1 VENTSL
7 RQHSGQG
14 VRPSTNSTADVEANA
29 PTPSRTGRWRGLT
42 QASDGSSADGQR
54 KRTTQESRP
63 HDSMGSRWDIKTRL
77 EMLVAN
83 QAEKV
88 REKLRPTTDTDSL
101 PVTFIPAP
109 ARQGT
114 ALEQVLEE
122 EGISRR
128 SGSSDSDGDER
139 RRNQSQVMAG
149 VPGAPST
156 DSVSP
161 PLWPGVRRRL
171 VTYENDDEYSYT
183 DGSLEESGSEED
195 SEEHESDGESGPSR
209 EAGGNGEAGPARRE

>member
-1 VENTSL
+1 
-7 RQHSGQG
+7 
-14 VRPSTNSTADVEANA
+14 
-29 PTPSRTGRWRGLT
+29 
-42 QASDGSSADGQR
+42 
-54 KRTTQESRP
+54 
-63 HDSMGSRWDIKTRL
+63 MGSRWDIKTRL